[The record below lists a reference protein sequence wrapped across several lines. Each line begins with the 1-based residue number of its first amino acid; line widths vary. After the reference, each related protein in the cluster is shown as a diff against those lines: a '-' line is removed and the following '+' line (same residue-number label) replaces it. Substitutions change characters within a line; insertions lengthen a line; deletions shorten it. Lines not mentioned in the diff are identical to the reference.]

1 MLLLRASLALWC
13 HRIGPRLVAS
23 IGAHIATPGETAC
36 LACAYI
42 RALKAPVLC
51 LVGPRATCM
60 EEVGPY
66 TGLMPG
72 TYMPIGK
79 ETAAGNH
86 QEGTTSWMM
95 HTSAHRTH
103 AYFP

>member
-60 EEVGPY
+60 EESAPTQDLCLEHTCQLGKRQLQV
-66 TGLMPG
+66 TTRKVQHPG
-72 TYMPIGK
+72 
-79 ETAAGNH
+79 
-86 QEGTTSWMM
+86 
-95 HTSAHRTH
+95 
-103 AYFP
+103 